1 MMHMTLINMISHFNC
16 AYFPFNEADYLRIGM
31 AHHMRHQHLQE
42 LNFSLGG
49 STVRAH
55 VMPQKYTIN

>member
-1 MMHMTLINMISHFNC
+1 MHDSLQYDLAFQLRL
-16 AYFPFNEADYLRIGM
+16 FPIQWGRLF
-31 AHHMRHQHLQE
+31 AHRHGTPHAASTLQE